1 MLGGNILLLVNY
13 FLILKSHD
21 FTKKKTT
28 SEKQNYNFFFHST
41 LGLIYNI
48 FLLSAKGDLKMAH
61 LAFAY
66 KEHWND

>member
-1 MLGGNILLLVNY
+1 MTLL
-13 FLILKSHD
+13 
-21 FTKKKTT
+21 KKKNKAT
-28 SEKQNYNFFFHST
+28 SEKQNYDFFFHST